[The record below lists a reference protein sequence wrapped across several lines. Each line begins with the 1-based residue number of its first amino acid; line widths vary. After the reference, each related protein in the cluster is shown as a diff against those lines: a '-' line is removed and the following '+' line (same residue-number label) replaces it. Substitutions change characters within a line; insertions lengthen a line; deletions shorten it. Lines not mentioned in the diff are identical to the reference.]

1 MKRIKETE
9 SLKEI
14 TDSDNF
20 CKYNEAVEACA
31 EWLKASSNSKSSLM
45 PSINADVATEIFSF
59 KTCVDIL
66 IRLLSLDSVDEAQMD
81 EFIIGCKKHKE
92 FNWSIFDS
100 LSLIERIFFVL
111 LLSEDDVEDYKIDF
125 NSLTY
130 NTAVKV
136 YYLCRAF
143 EKKWFTNATISKL
156 VNIDLLIKI
165 KGQAGKRVL
174 SFDKKIVQPRQ
185 SQTKADNEFS
195 VLVVASVLSPNPNS
209 AHYSLTLSF
218 LQTLLASS
226 SANKTDVYFALSG
239 ESTFDLFDSS
249 VRGID
254 GSKQALHLKLWE
266 EIGGER
272 SNFYN
277 GALCQQNS
285 YEKFK
290 SWVDSKE
297 PSVILFIGDVF
308 ESIFFRKQLYYEYPT
323 SYIPM
328 AMSND
333 PRGFVDGVICKE
345 DAFYASM
352 LTKYGEKTAY
362 PVGYPFV
369 SRMVNKDL
377 TDNKMLIRQ
386 NEHDKLILT
395 PLRGERLHSIFNRSL
410 SDQEIDNFYNL
421 IVKNPA
427 LKWVFLGDTKL
438 ASYFSSVEKF
448 SSILDKQ
455 LFCLDAT
462 DNFATFVEEFDI
474 ICAIPH
480 MTGGNQ
486 SVSYC
491 MEKGIAAVAGFSSD
505 SCGVIPS
512 DLTYKSFEEFISVL
526 ELLIDDE
533 TTLSDAKIRCKQRIE
548 SFTPEILSAR
558 WIETLT
564 KIAEQGKQRLRES

>member
-1 MKRIKETE
+1 MKEVIGF
-9 SLKEI
+9 
-14 TDSDNF
+14 DNF
-20 CKYNEAVEACA
+20 CRYDKAVEACA
-31 EWLKASSNSKSSLM
+31 EWLKTSSNSKSSLM
-45 PSINADVATEIFSF
+45 LNINAEVATEIFSF
-59 KTCVDIL
+59 KTCVDVL
-66 IRLLSLDSVDEAQMD
+66 KRLLKLDSIDEAQMY

-92 FNWSIFDS
+92 INWVTFET
-100 LSLIERIFFVL
+100 LPLIERFFFVL
-111 LLSEDDVEDYKIDF
+111 LLSGDGAEDYKFDF

-130 NTAVKV
+130 DTAVKV

-143 EKKWFTNATISKL
+143 EKNWFTNAAIAKL
-156 VNIDLLIKI
+156 VDIELLINI
-165 KGQAGKRVL
+165 KGQAGKRIL
-174 SFDKKIVQPRQ
+174 SFDKKIVQSRQ
-185 SQTKADNEFS
+185 NKTKANNTFR

-226 SANKTDVYFALSG
+226 PANKTDVYFALSG
-239 ESTFDLFDSS
+239 ESTFDLFDSP
-249 VRGID
+249 VRGMD
-254 GSKQALHLKLWE
+254 ESKHALHLKLWE

-277 GALCQQNS
+277 GAQYQQNS

-297 PSVILFIGDVF
+297 PSVVLFVGDVF
-308 ESIFFRKQLYYEYPT
+308 ESIFFRKQLYFEYPT
-323 SYIPM
+323 SYVPM

-333 PRGFVDGVICKE
+333 PRGYVDGVICKE

-377 TDNKMLIRQ
+377 PDNKMLIRQ

-395 PLRGERLHSIFNRSL
+395 PLRGERLYSIFNQSL
-410 SDQEIDNFYNL
+410 SDQEIDNFFNL
-421 IVKNPA
+421 IVKKTA

-448 SSILDKQ
+448 SSVLGKQ

-474 ICAIPH
+474 ICSIPH

-512 DLTYKSFEEFISVL
+512 DLTYKSFEEFISVI

-533 TTLSDAKIRCKQRIE
+533 TTLSDAKVRCKRRIE
-548 SFTPEILSAR
+548 SFTPEVLSTR
-558 WIETLT
+558 WIESLT
-564 KIAEQGKQRLRES
+564 KIAEQGKHRLQES